1 MTPPAVTTQLVQ
13 RLERTIGAFE
23 VVSLECRVAGDNPT
37 DTRLERFGDVAAAA
51 TVARPELDFLNRIYG
66 LPLGDAGAVDDVLA
80 FYRSLGLRPWV
91 ELPPGTEALAAR
103 LADAGGRPVDTIAV
117 FYGLPSN
124 TVAPP
129 AGVAVRRVEAAD
141 ALRAADMLLEG
152 HGVPEDERTLNA
164 PVLAARTDRDDA
176 TFYVAAV
183 DGRDAAVGLLGVRNG
198 VAYLANASTLEAAR
212 RRGCQTALVAHR
224 SADAATAGCELVTAL
239 TTFGSASQRTLE
251 RVGLRIAYTKTVWR
265 L

>member
-37 DTRLERFGDVAAAA
+37 ETRLERFGDVAAAA

-103 LADAGGRPVDTIAV
+103 LADAGGRPVDTSPSSAASRRTRS
-117 FYGLPSN
+117 LPSR
-124 TVAPP
+124 
-129 AGVAVRRVEAAD
+129 VAVRRVEAARR
-141 ALRAADMLLEG
+141 ASLRG
-152 HGVPEDERTLNA
+152 HV
-164 PVLAARTDRDDA
+164 AR
-176 TFYVAAV
+176 
-183 DGRDAAVGLLGVRNG
+183 G
-198 VAYLANASTLEAAR
+198 AR
-212 RRGCQTALVAHR
+212 R
-224 SADAATAGCELVTAL
+224 S
-239 TTFGSASQRTLE
+239 
-251 RVGLRIAYTKTVWR
+251 
-265 L
+265 